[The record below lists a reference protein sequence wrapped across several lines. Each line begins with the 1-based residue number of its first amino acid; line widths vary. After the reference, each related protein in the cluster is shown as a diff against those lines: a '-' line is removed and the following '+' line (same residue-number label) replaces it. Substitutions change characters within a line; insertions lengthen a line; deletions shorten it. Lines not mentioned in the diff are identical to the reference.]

1 MYDHYDPE
9 LGYVDAGY
17 SVKNVQVDTIHHSAV
32 THEEPVY
39 EDKWVVDSEAWSEK
53 KIVGY
58 YCTECG
64 ATK

>member
-1 MYDHYDPE
+1 MSEH
-9 LGYVDAGY
+9 VIDAHDNDASWGVV
-17 SVKNVQVDTIHHSAV
+17 SVQVDTIHHSAV

-39 EDKWVVDSEAWSEK
+39 EDKWVVDSEAWSEERV
-53 KIVGY
+53 VGY